1 LFQAANRLTILVGPP
16 LAGVLIAVIGASNV
30 LYVDAASYLVSFL
43 LLLVFVHPPEVPVQ
57 EDERGVL
64 AGVRFLFSDRLLRVW
79 TPALTLLDV
88 CWTLFFASL
97 PVLVVTK
104 YGADPHILGWLFGA
118 LGGGALVGALVAL
131 RIVRRVAPLALT
143 AVAFLCQMAAMWG
156 VAVPAH
162 WGVPLVAIA
171 VGGFFMSLVNAPL
184 HALLM
189 LRMPRHL
196 RAQSLAASGVFT
208 SVAAPLGLVI
218 AGWALTR
225 YDTRAV
231 LATVLTVQTA
241 AVLTIVVAALAER
254 ATLRSATAVDSPA

>member
-1 LFQAANRLTILVGPP
+1 M
-16 LAGVLIAVIGASNV
+16 
-30 LYVDAASYLVSFL
+30 
-43 LLLVFVHPPEVPVQ
+43 
-57 EDERGVL
+57 
-64 AGVRFLFSDRLLRVW
+64 RFLFSDRLLRVW

-184 HALLM
+184 HALVDAAHADATSE
-189 LRMPRHL
+189 RS
-196 RAQSLAASGVFT
+196 ALAASGVFT

-231 LATVLTVQTA
+231 LA
-241 AVLTIVVAALAER
+241 AVLTRADGRGADDRRGCAGRARDAA
-254 ATLRSATAVDSPA
+254 

>member
-1 LFQAANRLTILVGPP
+1 M
-16 LAGVLIAVIGASNV
+16 
-30 LYVDAASYLVSFL
+30 
-43 LLLVFVHPPEVPVQ
+43 
-57 EDERGVL
+57 L

-131 RIVRRVAPLALT
+131 RLVRAHRA
-143 AVAFLCQMAAMWG
+143 AVADVGRVPMPDGGMWG
-156 VAVPAH
+156 VAVPAQ

-184 HALLM
+184 HALMM
-189 LRMPRHL
+189 LRMPKHL
-196 RAQSLAASGVFT
+196 RSQSLAAIGVFQC
-208 SVAAPLGLVI
+208 VAAPPG
-218 AGWALTR
+218 
-225 YDTRAV
+225 
-231 LATVLTVQTA
+231 
-241 AVLTIVVAALAER
+241 
-254 ATLRSATAVDSPA
+254 S